1 MDQISEP
8 VATDAYPDAWF
19 REGEATPRPA
29 RYPGFDDTSTAIL
42 VRPVDVMAAERRRAR
57 RSGTAPTGPAAGPAT
72 FGARPDDTI
81 TNLLVGPPIEPPS
94 VEPVDR
100 ATNGRGKHAPRKAA
114 PFRLGTKRRR
124 RRSLPA
130 HDPATMRI
138 TALVPAHNEEDQI
151 GDTIDSL
158 LAQKRPPERIIVIAD
173 NCSDSTVE
181 IARGRGVDV
190 FETVGNQHKKAGG
203 LNQVLD
209 RLLPVLG
216 PRDAVLVMD
225 ADSTLGPEFLSHGL
239 ERLATGEFGGV
250 GGTFT
255 GKPGGGFVG
264 MLQRN
269 EYARY
274 VRDVQRLQGK
284 ALVLTGTAT
293 LFRALALQEVVEARR
308 TRVLPGLPQVY
319 DTRVL
324 TEDNELTL
332 AILHLGLRIICPPKC
347 TLETEVMLTWR
358 DLFNQR
364 LRWKRG
370 ALENLTDYG
379 WTRVTR
385 SYWGR
390 QVLSLIGLLVIVIY
404 LSSLLFSLIV
414 TGSVVVQPVWM
425 AVTLVF
431 ALERAVT
438 VRSRGPVQ
446 MVLGALIVVE
456 MAFDLFLQAA
466 QAKAFW
472 DAIRN
477 KERKW

>member
-1 MDQISEP
+1 MQPAGTRPFADPI
-8 VATDAYPDAWF
+8 PDAWF
-19 REGEATPRPA
+19 RPGSGAA
-29 RYPGFDDTSTAIL
+29 RAAFTGLSEDTSTAVL
-42 VRPVDVMAAERRRAR
+42 TRPVGLDSPPAQPEAKTPNSHQAAA
-57 RSGTAPTGPAAGPAT
+57 
-72 FGARPDDTI
+72 ARPR
-81 TNLLVGPPIEPPS
+81 GS
-94 VEPVDR
+94 
-100 ATNGRGKHAPRKAA
+100 RGKHAPRKAE
-114 PFRLGTKRRR
+114 PFRLRTKRRR

-130 HDPATMRI
+130 VDVAEMRI
-138 TALVPAHNEEDQI
+138 TALVPAHNEQDQI
-151 GDTIDSL
+151 ADTIQSL
-158 LAQKRPPERIIVIAD
+158 LAQKRPPERIVVIAD
-173 NCSDSTVE
+173 NCSDRTVE
-181 IARGRGVDV
+181 IARGMGVDV
-190 FETVGNQHKKAGG
+190 YETIGNKHKKAGG

-209 RLLPVLG
+209 RILPELG
-216 PRDAVLVMD
+216 PLDAILVMD
-225 ADSTLGPEFLSHGL
+225 ADSTLGREFLSHGL
-239 ERLATGEFGGV
+239 ERLATGNWGGV

-293 LFRALALQEVVEARR
+293 LFRALALREVVEARR
-308 TRVLPGLPQVY
+308 SRELPGSPQVY

-385 SYWGR
+385 GYWGR
-390 QVLSLIGLLVIVIY
+390 QALALVGLLVIVIY
-404 LSSLLFSLIV
+404 LSSLLYSLIATGHV
-414 TGSVVVQPVWM
+414 TVQPVWM
-425 AVTLVF
+425 VVTVIF
-431 ALERAVT
+431 SVERAVT
-438 VRSRGPVQ
+438 VRSRGPLQ
-446 MVLGALIVVE
+446 MLLGALIVVE

-472 DAIRN
+472 DAVRN

>member
-1 MDQISEP
+1 MDNKSSRPSGGRSSTPADAPASP
-8 VATDAYPDAWF
+8 VDDSWF
-19 REGEATPRPA
+19 R
-29 RYPGFDDTSTAIL
+29 PGSGSGKVTRDAKLSDDTSTALLLRRDVVGSGDL
-42 VRPVDVMAAERRRAR
+42 VATAQLRAIAPPV
-57 RSGTAPTGPAAGPAT
+57 PALEP
-72 FGARPDDTI
+72 ARPDAAPDSGSSA
-81 TNLLVGPPIEPPS
+81 LVRRG
-94 VEPVDR
+94 
-100 ATNGRGKHAPRKAA
+100 GRHAPRKAE
-114 PFRLGTKRRR
+114 PFRLKTKRRR
-124 RRSLPA
+124 RRSLQEVDVA
-130 HDPATMRI
+130 DMRI

-158 LAQKRPPERIIVIAD
+158 LAQIRPPERIIVIAD
-173 NCSDSTVE
+173 NCSDRTVE
-181 IARGRGVDV
+181 IARGKGVEV
-190 FETVGNQHKKAGG
+190 YETVDNKHKKAGG

-209 RLLPVLG
+209 RILPTLG
-216 PRDAVLVMD
+216 PLDAVLVMD

-239 ERLATGEFGGV
+239 ERLATGLWGGV

-293 LFRALALQEVVEARR
+293 LFRAIALQEVVEARR
-308 TRVLPGLPQVY
+308 TRELPGQPQVY

-370 ALENLTDYG
+370 ALENLSDYG

-385 SYWGR
+385 GYWGR
-390 QVLSLIGLLVIVIY
+390 QLLSLIGLLVIIIY
-404 LSSLLFSLIV
+404 LSSLLIAFIT
-414 TGSVVVQPVWM
+414 TGHVNVQPVWM
-425 AVTLVF
+425 IVTAIF
-431 ALERAVT
+431 SLERAVT
-438 VRSRGPVQ
+438 VRSRGPLQ
-446 MVLGALIVVE
+446 MFLGATIVVE

-472 DAIRN
+472 DAMRK

>member
-1 MDQISEP
+1 MDEQPSSVPGI
-8 VATDAYPDAWF
+8 PDTAVPDDWF
-19 REGEATPRPA
+19 R
-29 RYPGFDDTSTAIL
+29 PGAASPIRVTHLSADTSTAVL
-42 VRPVDVMAAERRRAR
+42 TRPVPAFEPAAPAPAAPAAPTPQAAAGRRA
-57 RSGTAPTGPAAGPAT
+57 
-72 FGARPDDTI
+72 
-81 TNLLVGPPIEPPS
+81 
-94 VEPVDR
+94 
-100 ATNGRGKHAPRKAA
+100 KHAPRKAA
-114 PFRLGTKRRR
+114 PFRLRTKRRR
-124 RRSLPA
+124 RRSLPEVDVA
-130 HDPATMRI
+130 DMRI

-158 LAQKRPPERIIVIAD
+158 LAQQRPPERIIVIAD
-173 NCSDSTVE
+173 NCRDRTIE
-181 IARGRGVDV
+181 IAHAKGVDV
-190 FETVGNQHKKAGG
+190 YETVENQHKKAGG

-209 RLLPVLG
+209 RLLPDLG
-216 PRDAVLVMD
+216 PLDAVLVMD
-225 ADSTLGPEFLSHGL
+225 ADSTLGPEFLGHGL
-239 ERLATGEFGGV
+239 ERLATGQWAGV

-274 VRDVQRLQGK
+274 VRDVQRLQGR

-293 LFRALALQEVVEARR
+293 LFRAVALQEVVEARR
-308 TRVLPGLPQVY
+308 AKELPGSPQVY

-385 SYWGR
+385 GYWGR
-390 QVLSLIGLLVIVIY
+390 QFLSLIGLLVIFIY
-404 LSSLLFSLIV
+404 LSSLVFAFAT
-414 TGSVVVQPVWM
+414 TGRVNVQPVWM
-425 AVTLVF
+425 IVTAIF

-438 VRSRGPVQ
+438 VRSRGPLQ
-446 MVLGALIVVE
+446 MFLGGLVVVE

-472 DAIRN
+472 DALRN